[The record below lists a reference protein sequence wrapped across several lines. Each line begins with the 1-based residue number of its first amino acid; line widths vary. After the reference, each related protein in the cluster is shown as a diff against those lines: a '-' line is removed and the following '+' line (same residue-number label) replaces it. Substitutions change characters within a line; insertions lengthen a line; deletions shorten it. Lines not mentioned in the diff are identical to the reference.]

1 MTKSLTREILEH
13 LLICVPEAAI
23 KAIYTPYGHRLSA
36 IHRDIDQIKCEHD
49 FSGWTQYAVSASLTG
64 LKSRGFVRNK
74 GPKKKTIWY
83 ITQKGKTHFHNA
95 KDIELPP
102 EDGKIRLVIF
112 DIPEKQKS
120 KRNWLR
126 SQLVSCD
133 YNQLQKS
140 VWTGNRPLPKWLLG
154 DIKRLDLVSHIH
166 IVSLD

>member
-13 LLICVPEAAI
+13 LLICVPEATI

-36 IHRDIDQIKCEHD
+36 IYRDIEQIKCEHD
-49 FSGWTQYAVSASLTG
+49 FSDRTRDKISASLTG
-64 LKSRGFVRNK
+64 LRRRGFVKNK

-83 ITQKGKTHFHNA
+83 ITKKGETHFHNT
-95 KDIELPP
+95 KDVELPS

-112 DIPEKQKS
+112 DIPEKEKR

-126 SQLVSCD
+126 GQLVSCD

-140 VWTGNRPLPKWLLG
+140 VWTGNRPLPKRLLK
-154 DIKRLDLVSHIH
+154 DIKKLNLVPYIH
-166 IVSLD
+166 IVGLD